1 MLTLG
6 KSCTCN
12 EFKFDRELRARFEFG
27 GRFGQDTFRCVS
39 QDQQEQ
45 FQNDFRNQFETVRKK
60 LAAYGWT
67 SPPDALLPPRV
78 SAGPYQ
84 PGADFNV
91 FVSEAYDRSIA
102 LVPAWLGK
110 RGWMEFPAHRVVAG
124 EASIAHEIVHVLF
137 PNGNRML
144 AEGLAVYLQHKL
156 FPEIP
161 VYPNFGD
168 ELEALVAEFIF
179 TNYPKRTP
187 YALWNM
193 DLGVLERS
201 STPDGLSMRI
211 GRDILVAA
219 TSGDPNPAIDAE
231 KFLYAVAGSFVKF
244 LLENPYGIGGA
255 ALTESNFGKLY
266 LKTPLQPLDRNAGD
280 PKRWEDCYQDG
291 AKAYSFMELT
301 LLWKTYMHF
310 ILCGKFAPNPD
321 KGRQHGLP
329 IPNTPPEKYDN
340 NPLVKTAYAKLNA
353 IR

>member
-6 KSCTCN
+6 KACTCN

-27 GRFGQDTFRCVS
+27 GRFGRDSFCCVS
-39 QDQQEQ
+39 QDQQGQ
-45 FQNDFRNQFETVRKK
+45 FQDDFRNQFEIVQKK
-60 LAAYGWT
+60 LSAYGWLA
-67 SPPDALLPPRV
+67 PPDALLPPRV

-91 FVSEAYDRSIA
+91 FVSEAYDKSIA
-102 LVPAWLGK
+102 LVPAWLGQ

-156 FPEIP
+156 FPEIQ

-168 ELEALVAEFIF
+168 ELEALVAEFVF

-193 DLGVLERS
+193 DLEALERI
-201 STPDGLSMRI
+201 STPDGLGMRI
-211 GRDILVAA
+211 GRDSIAG
-219 TSGDPNPAIDAE
+219 TTPGDPNPPTDAE

-244 LLENPYGIGGA
+244 LLENPYDIGGA

-266 LKTPLQPLDRNAGD
+266 LKTPLQPLNRNAGD
-280 PKRWEDCYQDG
+280 PKRWGDCYQESG
-291 AKAYSFMELT
+291 KAYSFRDLT
-301 LLWKTYMHF
+301 LLWKKYMHF
-310 ILCGKFAPNPD
+310 ILCGKFAPNPE
-321 KGRQHGLP
+321 KKAPQGLP
-329 IPNTPPEKYDN
+329 IPNTPPEKYHD
-340 NPLVKTAYAKLNA
+340 NPLVKSAYAKLNA